1 MAIDWLE
8 QLEGRVREASE
19 RLRELREENGRLQER
34 VRDLE
39 EQLAAVEGGTGSEG
53 SEEWAREREEI
64 RDRVERLSRHLE
76 GLLEE

>member
-8 QLEGRVREASE
+8 QLEDRVREASE
-19 RLRELREENGRLQER
+19 RLRDLRQENVRLQER

-39 EQLAAVEGGTGSEG
+39 EQLVQGSG
-53 SEEWAREREEI
+53 DNEEWSREREEI
-64 RDRVERLSRHLE
+64 RGRVESLARHLE